1 MEPATPPT
9 QASGSVFV
17 REKLIR
23 FHHCDPAGIVFYPQY
38 FVLFNELVEDWFTH
52 GLHEDYATM
61 IAVDRVGVPM
71 AHVDCDFVSP
81 SKIGDMLRLEL
92 RVKRVGRTSLSLDVE
107 GSSRGELRV
116 KANLVVVFASLDD
129 TRPVP
134 IPGHV
139 REHIERFLH

>member
-1 MEPATPPT
+1 MSEAG
-9 QASGSVFV
+9 AAERGAVFV
-17 REKLIR
+17 SEKLIR

-81 SKIGDMLRLEL
+81 SKIGDLLRLEL
-92 RVKRVGRTSLSLDVE
+92 RVKRVGRSSLSLYVE
-107 GSSRGELRV
+107 GISRGQVRV
-116 KANLVVVFASLDD
+116 KANLVVVFASLEG
-129 TRPVP
+129 TRAVP
-134 IPGHV
+134 IADHV

>member
-1 MEPATPPT
+1 MSKAGAAERGA
-9 QASGSVFV
+9 VFV
-17 REKLIR
+17 SEKLIR

-81 SKIGDMLRLEL
+81 SKIGDLLRLEL
-92 RVKRVGRTSLSLDVE
+92 RVKRVGRSSLSLYVE
-107 GSSRGELRV
+107 GISRGQVRV
-116 KANLVVVFASLDD
+116 KANLVVVFASLEG
-129 TRPVP
+129 TRAVP
-134 IPGHV
+134 IPDHV

>member
-1 MEPATPPT
+1 VSQDDRARAAPA
-9 QASGSVFV
+9 VFV

-23 FHHCDPAGIVFYPQY
+23 FHHCDPAGIVFFPQY

-71 AHVDCDFVSP
+71 AHIDCDFVSP
-81 SKIGDMLRLEL
+81 SKIGDVPRLEL
-92 RVKRVGRTSLSLDVE
+92 RVKRVGRSSLALYVE
-107 GSSRGELRV
+107 GSAKGELRV
-116 KANLVVVFASLDD
+116 KANLVVVFASLEG
-129 TRPVP
+129 TRAVA